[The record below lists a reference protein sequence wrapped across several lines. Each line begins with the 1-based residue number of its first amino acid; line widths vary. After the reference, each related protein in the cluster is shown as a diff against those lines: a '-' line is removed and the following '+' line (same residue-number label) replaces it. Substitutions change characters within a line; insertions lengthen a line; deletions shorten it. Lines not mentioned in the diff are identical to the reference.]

1 MNFNGKAAFVTGAAR
16 GIGKAIAIGFAKKG
30 ADVIISD
37 ILEEP
42 LLQTAKEIEAF
53 GVKVKAIVLD
63 ITDEAA
69 VRQAIYESVRAFGQ
83 IQILVNNAG
92 IYILND
98 FLETTSAEWKR
109 AFDVNVFGTMY
120 ATHAIL
126 PHMIENGYGRIVNI
140 GSVAGVYG
148 INYFVD
154 YSATKG
160 AIISFTKALA
170 KAVTDKGINVNCIS
184 PGSIVDPTVNNTTSY
199 TDFCFKE
206 RAGTPEEIANAV
218 LFAASD
224 EASYMSGQNILVDG
238 CRKKM

>member
-1 MNFNGKAAFVTGAAR
+1 MKFNGKTAFVTGAAR
-16 GIGKAIAIGFAKKG
+16 NIGKAIAVGFAKRG

-37 ILEEP
+37 ILDEP
-42 LLQTAKEIEAF
+42 LFQTAKEIEAL

-69 VRQAIYESVRAFGQ
+69 VRCAMEESIREFGQ

-92 IYILND
+92 IYIAND
-98 FLETTSAEWKR
+98 FIESTSTEWKR
-109 AFDVNVFGTMY
+109 AFEINVFGTMY
-120 ATHAIL
+120 ATHAVL
-126 PHMIENGYGRIVNI
+126 PHMIEKRYGRIVNI

-148 INYFVD
+148 ISYFVD

-170 KAVTDKGINVNCIS
+170 KVVTNQGINVNCIS
-184 PGSIVDPTVNNTTSY
+184 PGTIVDPAVNTMSY
-199 TDFCFKE
+199 ADFCFKE
-206 RAGTPEEIANAV
+206 RAGTPEELANAV

>member
-1 MNFNGKAAFVTGAAR
+1 MKFNGKTAFVTGAAR
-16 GIGKAIAIGFAKKG
+16 NIGKAIAVGFAKRG

-37 ILEEP
+37 ILEAE
-42 LLQTAKEIEAF
+42 LIQTAKEIESL

-69 VRQAIYESVRAFGQ
+69 VRCAMEESIREFGQ

-92 IYILND
+92 IYIAND
-98 FLETTSAEWKR
+98 FIESTSAEWKR
-109 AFDVNVFGTMY
+109 AFEINVFGTMY
-120 ATHAIL
+120 ATHAVL
-126 PHMIENGYGRIVNI
+126 PHMIEKGSGRIVNI

-148 INYFVD
+148 ISYFVD

-170 KAVTDKGINVNCIS
+170 KVVTNQGINVNCIS
-184 PGSIVDPTVNNTTSY
+184 PGTIVDPAVNTMSY
-199 TDFCFKE
+199 ADFCFKE
-206 RAGTPEEIANAV
+206 RAGTPEELANAV

>member
-1 MNFNGKAAFVTGAAR
+1 MKFNGKTAFVTGAAR
-16 GIGKAIAIGFAKKG
+16 NIGKAIAIGFAKRG

-37 ILEEP
+37 ILDEP
-42 LLQTAKEIEAF
+42 LFQTAKEIEAL

-69 VRQAIYESVRAFGQ
+69 VRCAMEESIREFGQ

-92 IYILND
+92 IYIAND
-98 FLETTSAEWKR
+98 FIESTSAEWKR
-109 AFDVNVFGTMY
+109 AFEINVFGTMY
-120 ATHAIL
+120 ATHAVL
-126 PHMIENGYGRIVNI
+126 PHMIEKGYGRIVNI

-148 INYFVD
+148 ISYFVD

-170 KAVTDKGINVNCIS
+170 KVVTNQGINVNCIS
-184 PGSIVDPTVNNTTSY
+184 PGTIVDPAVNTMSY
-199 TDFCFKE
+199 ADFCFKE
-206 RAGTPEEIANAV
+206 RAGTPEELANAV